1 MLYLLDTNVVSEA
14 RKRPHRRDRL
24 FDEWMRSVDAV
35 DTYLSVITVGEVTAG
50 VLSKERKDPAA
61 GAVLRSWLR
70 DDLLPAWNGRILP
83 VDQRVAQREAE
94 LQVPDPKPKADALIA
109 ATAAVH
115 GMALA
120 TRNVADFAGTGV
132 RIVNPWDP
140 STH

>member
-14 RKRPHRRDRL
+14 RNKPHRRDPL
-24 FDEWMRSVDAV
+24 FDAWMRSVDAV

-70 DDLLPAWNGRILP
+70 DELLPGWNGRILP
-83 VDQRVAQREAE
+83 VDQMVAQREAE
-94 LQVPDPKPKADALIA
+94 LQVPDPKPEADALIA
-109 ATAAVH
+109 ATALVH

-120 TRNVADFAGTGV
+120 TRNIADFAENGV

-140 STH
+140 SAH

>member
-14 RKRPHRRDRL
+14 RKKPHRRDPR
-24 FDEWMRSVDAV
+24 FDAWMRSVDAV

-70 DDLLPAWNGRILP
+70 DELLPGWNGRILP
-83 VDQRVAQREAE
+83 VDQMVAQREAE
-94 LQVPDPKPKADALIA
+94 LQVPDPKPEADALIA
-109 ATAAVH
+109 ATALVH

-120 TRNVADFAGTGV
+120 TRNIADFAETGV